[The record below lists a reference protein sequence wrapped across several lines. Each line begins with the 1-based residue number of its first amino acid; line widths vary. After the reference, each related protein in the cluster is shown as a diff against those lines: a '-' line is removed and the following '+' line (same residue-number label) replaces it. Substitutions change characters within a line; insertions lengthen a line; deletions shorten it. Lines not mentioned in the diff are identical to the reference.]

1 VKQPILARI
10 IHEGPHNPPFGLRR
24 RPSDGPSLRAS
35 PEPGAQRRVE
45 ARGAQ
50 NAHAAGAN
58 ERTRSVRE

>member
-1 VKQPILARI
+1 MKARLI
-10 IHEGPHNPPFGLRR
+10 
-24 RPSDGPSLRAS
+24 RPSGFDFGPQTGLSLRAS
-35 PEPGAQRRVE
+35 PEQGAQRRVE